1 MIAAERARI
10 NARGSRHYNGVQ
22 DIEVA
27 AFMIYAIDGRGWL
40 HGVTRTLS
48 PNCDA
53 RPPGVE
59 IEVLVIHS
67 ISLPEGCY
75 GGPDVER
82 LFMNALDVSPGGYP
96 DLKGLRVSAHLFIRR
111 DGEVVQFVPFEE
123 RAWHAGV
130 SRCEGR
136 ERVNDFSVGIELEG
150 TDHGPFEEAQYRSLV
165 AVSEALLQRYP
176 AINTERLYGHSDIAP
191 GRKTDPGPYF
201 DWGRYRDAL
210 RSRCHGIRGG
220 EG

>member
-1 MIAAERARI
+1 MATC
-10 NARGSRHYNGVQ
+10 
-22 DIEVA
+22 
-27 AFMIYAIDGRGWL
+27 MMYAIDGQGWL
-40 HGVTRTLS
+40 HGAARKLS

-53 RPPGVE
+53 RPPGAEV
-59 IEVLVIHS
+59 EVLIIHS
-67 ISLPEGCY
+67 ISLPEGRY

-82 LFMNALDVSPGGYP
+82 LFMNDLDVGPGGYP

-111 DGEVVQFVPFEE
+111 GGEVMQFVSFED

-150 TDHGPFEEAQYRSLV
+150 TDHGPFEESQYRSLV

-176 AINTERLYGHSDIAP
+176 ALSAERLYAHSDIAP
-191 GRKTDPGPYF
+191 GRKTDPGAYF
-201 DWGRYRDAL
+201 DWGRYRGAL
-210 RSRCHGIRGG
+210 RLRVDGMRGG